1 MKYNNRAGSSAKAD
15 ERNFSVDGSMTPDFA
30 CATTGKHDGVWLHV
44 GDVMSREV
52 ITISLT
58 KPAVAAARLMEE
70 NDISCVVAVD
80 NGEPAGIITETD
92 FLKRVIAGENDLY
105 AIKVSDI
112 MSCPVQSVRP
122 DLSVFDAGRIME
134 ERDIRHLVV
143 TENSQ
148 LAGIV
153 TQTDILNAAKEKL
166 KEEEEKH
173 AQLLE
178 KSETS
183 VFNIDLDGRMTY
195 ANPAFMNLLEVQ
207 DAAELIGQPFLPER
221 FWLDPAHRT
230 QLLKELEKE
239 TVKIKELTLK
249 TSSGRKVYVTLFSSV
264 TKNIHGEI
272 NGRQGILYDIT
283 AKKELVALR
292 QEEEQLRKSDEN
304 HRLMAQQAL
313 AANQAKSKFLANM
326 SHEIRTPMNSII
338 GFCELLAEENL
349 DDKQRGYVNII
360 KESGEN
366 LLKLINDILDLSK
379 IEAGK
384 VEVEICDCS
393 LAEVVSALDSLM
405 RPRADQKGIEY
416 AVLQEGPVPAQ
427 IRTDPA
433 RLRQCLLNL
442 VSNAVK
448 FTEKGHVHVTVSV
461 KQVNDKPHI
470 RFEVED
476 TGIGIPADK
485 HKAIFESF
493 TQAHN
498 GISRKYGGTG
508 LGLAITKQLAHL
520 LGGDLTLTSEP
531 GKGSTFTLTIPAGV
545 DVIAQSLLDKH
556 TRLDRRKSLGRR
568 TSDMPADSK
577 FSGRVLVAEDSS
589 TNQLLIKLLLEKMSL
604 EVTTVEDGKQ
614 AVDAAAA
621 QSFDLIFMDIQMPN
635 MDGYEATKALR
646 SKKIQTP
653 IVALTA
659 HAMKGDDQKCIS
671 AGCDGYLAKPIRREE
686 LLNVLHKFLP
696 LQPVSATC
704 HGEAERRRK
713 RSEDGPVTAK
723 RSEDGSDSL
732 GRKTGQPAST
742 RPPLDEGVERDENDE
757 QVVDWTA
764 ILKICDDESIMKRTA
779 ETVLKRGP
787 DILKCLKE
795 AIEAKNPKDTLLYA
809 HKLRGT
815 ALAIGATTLA
825 QKADRA
831 ELAADDKDI
840 DTVAS
845 LFDDLKAEFGKL
857 AAFLSQPGWI
867 AQAKHQAALHTLG

>member
-1 MKYNNRAGSSAKAD
+1 MESNEKLGSLAKAD
-15 ERNFSVDGSMTPDFA
+15 KRNVSVNGSTSPSTVSSGQSNCSPLGGSMTADR
-30 CATTGKHDGVWLHV
+30 VWLQV
-44 GDVMSREV
+44 GDVMSTDV
-52 ITISLT
+52 VTISLT
-58 KPAVAAARLMEE
+58 EPAVAAARLMEE

-80 NGEPAGIITETD
+80 NESPAGIITETD
-92 FLKRVIAGENDLY
+92 FLKRVIAGEKDFY
-105 AIKVSDI
+105 TIKISDI
-112 MSCPVQSVRP
+112 MSCPVQSVKP
-122 DLSVFDAGRIME
+122 ELSVFDAGRIME

-143 TENSQ
+143 TDGNR

-153 TQTDILNAAKEKL
+153 TQTDILNAAKKKL

-173 AQLLE
+173 TQLLE

-183 VFNIDLDGRMTY
+183 VFNIDLDGRITY

-207 DAAELIGQPFLPER
+207 DPDELIGRAFLPER
-221 FWLDPAHRT
+221 FWLDPQHRT
-230 QLLKELEKE
+230 QFLKEMEKE

-249 TSSGRKVYVTLFSSV
+249 TSNGRKVFVTLFSSV

-292 QEEEQLRKSDEN
+292 QEEDQLRKSDEN

-338 GFCELLAEENL
+338 GFCELLAEEKL
-349 DDKQRGYVNII
+349 DDKQRGYINII
-360 KESGEN
+360 RESGEN

-384 VEVEICDCS
+384 VDVEICDCS
-393 LAEVVSALDSLM
+393 LVEVISALDSLM
-405 RPRADQKGIEY
+405 RPRADTKGIEF
-416 AVLQEGPVPAQ
+416 AILQQGPVPAQ

-448 FTEKGHVHVTVSV
+448 FTDKGHVHITVSLQ
-461 KQVNDKPHI
+461 QVNDKPHI

-476 TGIGIPADK
+476 TGIGIPLDK

-508 LGLAITKQLAHL
+508 LGLAITKQLSLL
-520 LGGDLTLTSEP
+520 LGGDLTLASEP
-531 GKGSTFTLTIPAGV
+531 GKGSTFSLTIPAGV
-545 DVIAQSLLDKH
+545 DVESQSLLDRH
-556 TRLDRRKSLGRR
+556 SRLDRRRSFGRR
-568 TSDMPADSK
+568 RCDMPAGTE
-577 FSGRVLVAEDSS
+577 FSGRILVAEDSP
-589 TNQLLIKLLLEKMSL
+589 TNQLLIKLLLEKMGL

-614 AVDAAAA
+614 ALDAAAA
-621 QSFDLIFMDIQMPN
+621 QAFDLIFMDIQMPN

-646 SKKIQTP
+646 CKKIETP

-671 AGCDGYLAKPIRREE
+671 AGCNGYLAKPIRRAE
-686 LLNVLHKFLP
+686 LLDVLRKYLP
-696 LQPVSATC
+696 P
-704 HGEAERRRK
+704 R
-713 RSEDGPVTAK
+713 
-723 RSEDGSDSL
+723 SDSL
-732 GRKTGQPAST
+732 NRKTSRAALQPQFLPTPVPQRVAG
-742 RPPLDEGVERDENDE
+742 PLSPQEEQNDGE
-757 QVVDWTA
+757 VIDWTA
-764 ILKICDDESIMKRTA
+764 ILKICDDESIMRRTA

-795 AIEAKNPKDTLLYA
+795 AIQAKNPKDTLLYA

-845 LFDDLKAEFGKL
+845 LFDDLKAEFEKL
-857 AAFLSQPGWI
+857 AAFLSQPDWI
-867 AQAKHQAALHTLG
+867 AQAKHQAALHAQQL